1 MPESRLYSP
10 ALWAH
15 HYPPDA
21 LAGPGRESGLRN
33 AADCLRN
40 AAARFPDRVHLRHG
54 SQRLTYA
61 ETQQLTDRLAAGLA
75 ADGIRPG
82 DRVGLLMPNIPA
94 HALAV
99 LAVWRAGAISVG
111 LNPLSS
117 PADLTRQANDAGLSM
132 IIAADRPAL
141 LETAGLLQSHA
152 RVARLIVCDADG
164 ADLRDAAK
172 PAAGATQPADAARA
186 NRRGSSPE
194 RDASR
199 SHADRPSRSGSGYPR
214 RPDAGSPNRSGSDD
228 PSRSDPRH
236 PGDSRTGRL
245 SRLLD
250 TASPVPDGRG
260 SSPGDVASLCYTGGT
275 TGEPKGAMLTHA
287 NFLAAARQMRR
298 FYGSLEDGGEVFLA
312 AAPFTHIG
320 GLQNTLNLPTS
331 IAAEICIVERFRP
344 AEIMA
349 LVETH
354 RITFLLTVPTMLV
367 AFAREPGFAAVDWS
381 SVRFVVAGG
390 APLPPEVRRRFE
402 RRTGT
407 RVRNGYGM
415 TETTGVAAIMPAD
428 PRDHENDDPDNDRRD
443 GPNDD
448 RADAPGVR
456 RGDGRGEDGRS
467 GKAGDDSDSAA
478 ATGVPL
484 PEVEL
489 EIRAVDDVERPLPLG
504 ETGEIVIAG
513 PQVMAG
519 YWNRPEETRAAFAG
533 EFLRTGDLGYVDG
546 AGFLH
551 LVDRLK
557 DLIIAG
563 GYNVYPGKVE
573 RAIYEHPAVAEALVV
588 GVPDDYRGE
597 TVRAVV
603 SLRDDGELT
612 LEDLQRFLRPA
623 LSPVEIPKQ
632 LEIRDSLPRT
642 PAGKLSRHAL
652 RKEIGGH
659 GGAAAGGSALPCA

>member
-132 IIAADRPAL
+132 IIAADRPEL
-141 LETAGLLQSHA
+141 LETARRLRSSA
-152 RVARLIVCDADG
+152 EVAHLIVCDADG
-164 ADLRDAAK
+164 ADLFEAAK
-172 PAAGATQPADAARA
+172 PAAGSTQPADAARIV
-186 NRRGSSPE
+186 RPGTSP
-194 RDASR
+194 ACGVSR
-199 SHADRPSRSGSGYPR
+199 PHVESPSRSGPEPAYP
-214 RPDAGSPNRSGSDD
+214 S
-228 PSRSDPRH
+228 
-236 PGDSRTGRL
+236 DSRTSRL
-245 SRLLD
+245 NRLLD
-250 TASPVPDGRG
+250 TGSPVPHGRE

-652 RKEIGGH
+652 RKEIGGRD
-659 GGAAAGGSALPCA
+659 GAAAGGSALPCA